1 MIKSNLILSYNKSQ
15 DKIYITTLK
24 SANLHIRHSC
34 GNAFQIEVHYPISD
48 ANKSRG
54 WQEGDFWF
62 YTFDE
67 MDTSFKDFLKLT
79 NTKSFE
85 EILEKECIIVT
96 REPRDRFNSGLAQAI
111 FEKVMKR
118 GLETDVINEWVITD
132 EGMSYV
138 KEIVKDK
145 SLLNNP
151 HLYPINDIYLQ
162 VQKPHHKVIDISE
175 LNDEL
180 GVEINS
186 SSNVRKNYYTQYFN
200 KINDE
205 IEKLYSDWLDIYS
218 HKEIDNYYKLTS
230 ED

>member
-24 SANLHIRHSC
+24 SANLHIRLCC
-34 GNAFQIEVHYPISD
+34 GNAFQIEVYHPISD
-48 ANKSRG
+48 ADKSRG

-96 REPRDRFNSGLAQAI
+96 REPRDRFNSGLAQSI
-111 FEKVMKR
+111 FEEVMKK
-118 GLETDVINEWVITD
+118 GLEKDVINDWVITD
-132 EGMSYV
+132 EGIDYI
-138 KEIVKDK
+138 KKLCK
-145 SLLNNP
+145 GQSLLHNP
-151 HLYPINDIYLQ
+151 HLFPINNIFLQ
-162 VQKPHHKVIDISE
+162 IQKPHHEVIDISE
-175 LNDEL
+175 LNDAL
-180 GVEINS
+180 GMGLTEY
-186 SSNVRKNYYTQYFN
+186 SNVQKNYYTQYFS

>member
-1 MIKSNLILSYNKSQ
+1 LIKSNLILSYNKSQ

-48 ANKSRG
+48 ADKRKG
-54 WQEGDFWF
+54 WQEGNFWF

-67 MDTSFKDFLKLT
+67 MFTSFKDFLKLT
-79 NTKSFE
+79 NTKNFE
-85 EILEKECIIVT
+85 EILEKDCVIVT
-96 REPRDRFNSGLAQAI
+96 REPKARFNSGLAQAI
-111 FEKVMKR
+111 FEKVMKK

-132 EGMSYV
+132 EGLSYV

-151 HLYPINDIYLQ
+151 HFYPINDIYLQ

-205 IEKLYSDWLDIYS
+205 IEKLYSYWLDIYS